1 MKRILSLLIAALIIL
16 ASASMLFACDTS
28 DDGGKDKENGASDG
42 TSGGEDSEGDS
53 SDDEL
58 AEYSVRLGSTVGILI
73 TSPNPVTVK
82 EGESAEFDVQIL
94 EGYAFSSV
102 TAGGEYNAATG
113 KLVIP
118 NVTDNLRVTLSTVKV
133 NLNLEK
139 YVYKFHAL
147 STDSS
152 TSPDGPVAVGTT
164 VTVNATATS
173 REFLGWSFTSP
184 TDNVAAMVST
194 ERSYSFVFDA
204 THLGAGET
212 VEIYANYADRTEIRY
227 DANGGV
233 VNMASANLSSS
244 KYYTVTEE
252 NTGVLLKYSA
262 AYYDKVGAAS
272 LFYDDGSFVR
282 PGYVLKEFNTKAD
295 GSGVGY
301 SLGSKFSMNSAE
313 NTLYCIWAEDSAHT
327 DFEYYPINIAKPSGV
342 LDAPHWQESGIII
355 TAYNGSAGEIV
366 SPEKINGNPVIAIAA
381 GAFENK
387 AVTSLVLPR
396 TLLMVEDG
404 AFVGCSSLTT
414 IYYPDSIY
422 YIGNAAFDSSSW
434 AGVKSF
440 YVNATMAPRYA
451 NTLEGAFSIKLS
463 RLLTSEGK
471 SRVVVVAGSS
481 TLQGLSSDYLEA
493 LLDGSYEVINFG
505 TTRTTHGTMI
515 LEAMG
520 ELASSMDIVLYAP
533 ENSIYMLGEPSL
545 YWKTLRDL
553 ESMYNVFRHID
564 ISKYENV
571 IGAFAELNAG
581 SGNNGSADPL
591 AYGRYTRAATRY
603 EDIINVTS
611 LSQSLD
617 YVHQGCASYVNES
630 NYTDYY
636 TLTLNN
642 MARSTLEGLYNPNNQ
657 TAEEDKWCDMTES
670 KYVTLMNHAID
681 AAKSSGAKVY
691 FAFAPID
698 ADKLSDEA
706 KANVSAQTYNYD
718 WLIINTYNFD
728 DILGSSKNYIYNHR
742 YFYNNAY
749 HTNYYGKVWRT
760 YGMYT
765 DLASL
770 LNLGSVKNYDA
781 VGTNFD
787 GCLFESVGDNSPLYK
802 AYDN

>member
-1 MKRILSLLIAALIIL
+1 
-16 ASASMLFACDTS
+16 
-28 DDGGKDKENGASDG
+28 
-42 TSGGEDSEGDS
+42 
-53 SDDEL
+53 
-58 AEYSVRLGSTVGILI
+58 
-73 TSPNPVTVK
+73 
-82 EGESAEFDVQIL
+82 
-94 EGYAFSSV
+94 
-102 TAGGEYNAATG
+102 
-113 KLVIP
+113 
-118 NVTDNLRVTLSTVKV
+118 
-133 NLNLEK
+133 
-139 YVYKFHAL
+139 
-147 STDSS
+147 
-152 TSPDGPVAVGTT
+152 
-164 VTVNATATS
+164 
-173 REFLGWSFTSP
+173 
-184 TDNVAAMVST
+184 MVSR
-194 ERSYSFVFDA
+194 ERSYSFVFDS
-204 THLGAGET
+204 THLGAHET
-212 VEIYANYADRTEIRY
+212 VEIYANYADSTEIRY

-233 VNMASANLSSS
+233 VNMASGNLSSS

-252 NTGVLLKYSA
+252 NGGVLLKYSD
-262 AYYDKVGAAS
+262 AYYNRVGAAS

-313 NTLYCIWAEDSAHT
+313 NTLYCIWAEDSAYA
-327 DFEYYPINIAKPSGV
+327 DFEYYPINIAKPTGV
-342 LDAPHWQESGIII
+342 TGAPHWQESGIII
-355 TAYNGSAGEIV
+355 TSYSGNDTELVI
-366 SPEKINGNPVIAIAA
+366 PENINGNAVIAIAE
-381 GAFENK
+381 GAFTNK
-387 AVTSLVLPR
+387 SFTSLLLPR

-434 AGVKSF
+434 SGVKNF

-463 RLLTSEGK
+463 HFLTSEGK
-471 SRVVVVAGSS
+471 NRIVVVAGSS
-481 TLQGLSSDYLEA
+481 TLLGLSSDYLEA
-493 LLDGSYEVINFG
+493 LLDGTYEVINFG
-505 TTRTTHGTMI
+505 TTRTTHGTML

-520 ELASSMDIVLYAP
+520 ELATERDIVLYAP
-533 ENSIYMLGEPSL
+533 ENSIYMFGEPTL

-591 AYGRYTRAATRY
+591 KYGRYTRAATRY

-611 LSQSLD
+611 LSRSLD
-617 YVHQGCASYVNES
+617 HVDQKCAGYIDEE
-630 NYTDYY
+630 NYKDYY
-636 TLTLNN
+636 TLRLDN
-642 MARSTLEGLYNPNNQ
+642 MARSTLEGLYNTDN
-657 TAEEDKWCDMTES
+657 TAAEADKWCDMTES

-728 DILGSSKNYIYNHR
+728 DILGSSKNYIYNHQ

-760 YGMYT
+760 YDMYV

-781 VGTNFD
+781 AGTDFD
-787 GCLFESVGDNSPLYK
+787 GCLFESAGDNSPLYK